1 MSKSHTCTLLSIGQV
16 WRYGDGA
23 FLSNTDSNETLVHA
37 SDHVA
42 EAHIGVVGVITRVAV
57 RKKMSRMFLAK
68 FLKGALNH
76 THADTPYGTV
86 RNE

>member
-23 FLSNTDSNETLVHA
+23 FLSHTDSNETLVHA

-57 RKKMSRMFLAK
+57 GQKMSRIFLAK

-76 THADTPYGTV
+76 THADTP
-86 RNE
+86 